1 MSCDAL
7 GALDKYPGELR
18 RIVLQILQFV
28 DGETSVYRLI
38 DSQDASLPEFFSLLQ
53 KLKEDGLIELER
65 GKVRLSER
73 GKKIRDE
80 IGLFSSNV
88 RCDCCDGT
96 GYIIAEEF
104 KDAFEEY
111 RKIAKNRPEAIEVY
125 DQGFISVEG
134 VMRRVEFLYERGDL
148 ASKIFIVGDDD
159 LFSIASSLT
168 GLPEKVTVV
177 EIDERL
183 VNFINSVAEE
193 YSLPVEARVYDVQQ
207 AFPDELRKKY
217 DVFVTDPV
225 ETIPGLKLFLSRG
238 VSTLKGAG
246 CSGYFGLT
254 TLEASRKKWYEIQ
267 QMIHD
272 MGFVITDMVRK
283 FSVYPEEEKNF
294 FRFQEKLPVVEK
306 LNAEIDWNWYKSTLY
321 RIEAVKD
328 PKPLVEG
335 EMIIDEKVYKDEESW
350 ATPY

>member
-1 MSCDAL
+1 MSCDVL
-7 GALDKYPGELR
+7 EKYPEDMR
-18 RIVLQILQFV
+18 RILLQVLQFV
-28 DGETSVYRLI
+28 EGETSVYRLI

-53 KLKEDGLIELER
+53 QMQKDGLLELEN
-65 GKVRLSER
+65 GKVRLSEK
-73 GKKIRDE
+73 GKELRE
-80 IGLFSSNV
+80 ELGLFSSNV
-88 RCDCCDGT
+88 RCSCCDGT
-96 GYIIAEEF
+96 GYVIAEEF
-104 KDAFEEY
+104 REAFREY
-111 RKIAKNRPEAIEVY
+111 KKIAENRPEAIEVY

-148 ASKIFIVGDDD
+148 ASSIFIVGDDD
-159 LFSIASSLT
+159 LFSLASSLT
-168 GLPEKVTVV
+168 GLPKKVTVV

-183 VNFINSVAEE
+183 VNFINDTAKE
-193 YSLPVEARVYDVQQ
+193 YGLPVEAKVYDVQQ

-238 VSTLKGAG
+238 VSTLRGVG

-272 MGFVITDMVRK
+272 MGFVITDMIRK

-306 LNAEIDWNWYKSTLY
+306 LNAEIDWNWYSSTLY
-321 RIEAVKD
+321 RIEAIKE
-328 PKPLVEG
+328 PRPIVEG
-335 EMIIDEKVYKDEESW
+335 EMVIDEKVYKDEESW